1 MDSQDTIH
9 LNRGASVVS
18 DFQRAMQ
25 SGRPTDPVLDMAQ
38 TLQARGEIEMYVPDT
53 CLDMQESPGKLCEW
67 VYRRGDAEA
76 SGRAFEVLKWTRL
89 VASKYNGAFE
99 AQDSAY
105 GPSARALHDTC
116 VSMLSLQ
123 NKYEEA
129 KLQFEKYSKIILTVG
144 STKKQQEE
152 ARNHSPEILK
162 SKLVQIDKWV
172 SQKLDEKDLS
182 KQDVCKSLDEH
193 IITFSELLLKLVLSA
208 ETEYETTK
216 CTSMSGD
223 DETALCIELDQ
234 QLNLQMQDDDAVPP
248 DSDTASSHP
257 VLASPAPGLHVSYI
271 GP

>member
-1 MDSQDTIH
+1 MSRI
-9 LNRGASVVS
+9 
-18 DFQRAMQ
+18 
-25 SGRPTDPVLDMAQ
+25 PVLTCRKARASFVSGFIVVVMPR
-38 TLQARGEIEMYVPDT
+38 LQGGP
-53 CLDMQESPGKLCEW
+53 SK
-67 VYRRGDAEA
+67 
-76 SGRAFEVLKWTRL
+76 FKWTRL